1 MTGSIPLHDFSR
13 DDHTSILF
21 KILPLE
27 VKANYDSSIA
37 HRHNYYEI
45 FLFTKGGGTH
55 EIDFKTLEIESQ
67 SLHFVSPGQVHLVD
81 RDLNSHGYVIMFS
94 REFYYLNSGKNEML
108 FDLPFLSY
116 NTDRP
121 SLKLNDEEYSKCLT
135 VVKKIDEEYSKNGAY
150 MDEALR
156 LYLDILLIEC
166 KRMYYQKVP
175 QHVANGTTSSGM
187 RIVREFKV
195 LLEENFRLLHKV
207 SDYADL
213 LYVTPKYLSEI
224 LKNVTGRTAVDIIQE
239 RIILEAKRLF
249 IHSDLSAK
257 EIAYFLSFDDPSHFS
272 KFFKNNTG
280 FSPNDFRQSLNVIA
294 NKAVN

>member
-1 MTGSIPLHDFSR
+1 MTGSIPLHDFSK

-27 VKANYDSSIA
+27 VKANYDSSVA

-45 FLFTKGGGTH
+45 FLFTNGGGIH
-55 EIDFKTLEIESQ
+55 DIDFKSFEIESQ
-67 SLHFVSPGQVHLVD
+67 NLHFVSPGQVHLVD

-94 REFYYLNSGKNEML
+94 REFYHLNSGNTEML
-108 FDLPFLSY
+108 IDLPFLSY

-121 SLKLNDEEYSKCLT
+121 ILKLNEGEYSNCLA
-135 VVKKIDEEYSKNGAY
+135 VVKKINEEYFKKGAY
-150 MDEALR
+150 MDEAIR
-156 LYLDILLIEC
+156 LYLNILLIEC

-175 QHVANGTTSSGM
+175 QQVTSETTSSGI
-187 RIVREFKV
+187 RIVREFKI

-207 SDYADL
+207 SEYADL

-224 LKNVTGRTAVDIIQE
+224 LKNVTGRTAADIIQE

-249 IHSDLSAK
+249 THSELSAK

-272 KFFKNNTG
+272 KFFKTNTG
-280 FSPNDFRQSLNVIA
+280 ISPNEFRQSINVIP
-294 NKAVN
+294 NKAAS